1 MRRNIIARATI
12 VVSILVLLWSNL
24 YFFNENT
31 KPDNNILIGVPI
43 NGVNGAR
50 TEFSEPIKEKDD
62 SNLIQLALM
71 NAISIDKPKIADKLP
86 DATIMIN
93 DRDIGVS
100 YLSVDVW
107 FDNEKAIFSLGGR
120 DSSTS
125 EARYKETVG
134 DFGEGIINC
143 ISKYQNEDSKEARE
157 AEKKVNN
164 ISDIN
169 MEELKKYKDSYADD
183 GSAVMNILANL
194 PLNTYVSN
202 VKIEKKSCKITVNY
216 YEITVDY
223 KESPDLGLDDYNNF
237 WKDKN
242 PNEVLEKNA
251 ALMFSLI
258 KNTDVIEFNVENI
271 GEKNY
276 RYTRDEL
283 KEKYGEDFKVQ

>member
-107 FDNEKAIFSLGGR
+107 FDNEKAIFSLGGI

-143 ISKYQNEDSKEARE
+143 ISKYQNKDSKEARE
-157 AEKKVNN
+157 AEKKVND

-169 MEELKKYKDSYADD
+169 MEELKKYKDSYVGDN
-183 GSAVMNILANL
+183 SAVINILANL
-194 PLNTYVSN
+194 PLNTYVSELSL
-202 VKIEKKSCKITVNY
+202 KTDRKPYEITVNY
-216 YEITVDY
+216 
-223 KESPDLGLDDYNNF
+223 KESLALGLDDYNNF

-258 KNTDVIEFNVENI
+258 KNTDVIEFNVDNI

>member
-1 MRRNIIARATI
+1 MRRNIIARTTI

-93 DRDIGVS
+93 DRDVGVS

-107 FDNEKAIFSLGGR
+107 FDNEKAIFSLGGI

-169 MEELKKYKDSYADD
+169 MEELKKYKDSYVGDN
-183 GSAVMNILANL
+183 SAVMNILANL
-194 PLNTYVSN
+194 PLNTYVSELSL
-202 VKIEKKSCKITVNY
+202 KTDRKPYEITVNY
-216 YEITVDY
+216 
-223 KESPDLGLDDYNNF
+223 KENPALGLDDYNNF

-258 KNTDVIEFNVENI
+258 KNTDVIEFNVDNI

-276 RYTRDEL
+276 KYTRDEL

>member
-1 MRRNIIARATI
+1 MRRNIIARTTI

-31 KPDNNILIGVPI
+31 KPDNNILIGIPI
-43 NGVNGAR
+43 DGVNGAR

-125 EARYKETVG
+125 EARYKEIVG
-134 DFGEGIINC
+134 DFGEEIINC

-169 MEELKKYKDSYADD
+169 MEELKKYKDSYVGDN
-183 GSAVMNILANL
+183 SAVINILSNL
-194 PLNTYVSN
+194 PLNTYVSELSL
-202 VKIEKKSCKITVNY
+202 KTDEITVNY
-216 YEITVDY
+216 
-223 KESPDLGLDDYNNF
+223 KENPALGLDDYNNF

-258 KNTDVIEFNVENI
+258 KNTDFIEFNVENI

>member
-1 MRRNIIARATI
+1 MRRNIIARTTI

-93 DRDIGVS
+93 DRDVGVS

-107 FDNEKAIFSLGGR
+107 FDNEKAIFSLGGI

-134 DFGEGIINC
+134 DFGEEIINC

-169 MEELKKYKDSYADD
+169 MEELKKYKDSYVGDN
-183 GSAVMNILANL
+183 SAVMNILANL
-194 PLNTYVSN
+194 PLNTYVSELSL
-202 VKIEKKSCKITVNY
+202 KTDRKPYEITVNY
-216 YEITVDY
+216 
-223 KESPDLGLDDYNNF
+223 KENPALGLDDYNNF

-258 KNTDVIEFNVENI
+258 KNTDVIEFNVDNI

-276 RYTRDEL
+276 KYTRDEL

>member
-1 MRRNIIARATI
+1 MRRNIIARTTI

-31 KPDNNILIGVPI
+31 KPDNNILIGIPI
-43 NGVNGAR
+43 DGVNGAR

-93 DRDIGVS
+93 DRDVGVS

-107 FDNEKAIFSLGGR
+107 FDNEKAIFSLGGI

-125 EARYKETVG
+125 EARYKEIVG
-134 DFGEGIINC
+134 DFGEEIINC

-169 MEELKKYKDSYADD
+169 MEELKKYKDSYVGDN
-183 GSAVMNILANL
+183 SAVINILSNL
-194 PLNTYVSN
+194 PLNTYVSELSL
-202 VKIEKKSCKITVNY
+202 KTDRKPYEITVNY
-216 YEITVDY
+216 
-223 KESPDLGLDDYNNF
+223 KENPALGLDDYNNF

-276 RYTRDEL
+276 KYTRDEL

>member
-93 DRDIGVS
+93 DRDVGVS

-107 FDNEKAIFSLGGR
+107 FDNEKAIFSLGGI

-125 EARYKETVG
+125 EARYKEIVG
-134 DFGEGIINC
+134 DFGEEIINC

-169 MEELKKYKDSYADD
+169 MEELKKYKDSYVGDN
-183 GSAVMNILANL
+183 SAVINILSNL
-194 PLNTYVSN
+194 PLNTYVSELSL
-202 VKIEKKSCKITVNY
+202 KTDRKPYEITVNY
-216 YEITVDY
+216 
-223 KESPDLGLDDYNNF
+223 KENPALGLDDYNNF

-276 RYTRDEL
+276 KYTRDEL

>member
-1 MRRNIIARATI
+1 MRRNIIARTTI

-93 DRDIGVS
+93 DRDVGVS

-107 FDNEKAIFSLGGR
+107 FDNEKAIFSLGGI

-134 DFGEGIINC
+134 DFGEEIINC

-169 MEELKKYKDSYADD
+169 MEELKKYKDSYVGDN
-183 GSAVMNILANL
+183 SAVMNILANL
-194 PLNTYVSN
+194 PLNTYVSELSL
-202 VKIEKKSCKITVNY
+202 KTDEITVNY
-216 YEITVDY
+216 
-223 KESPDLGLDDYNNF
+223 KENPALGLDDYNNF

-258 KNTDVIEFNVENI
+258 KNTDVIEFNVDNI

-276 RYTRDEL
+276 KYTRDEL

>member
-93 DRDIGVS
+93 DRDVGVS

-107 FDNEKAIFSLGGR
+107 FDNEKAIFSLGGI

-143 ISKYQNEDSKEARE
+143 ISKYQNKDSKEARE
-157 AEKKVNN
+157 AEKKVND

-169 MEELKKYKDSYADD
+169 MEELKKYKDSYVGDN
-183 GSAVMNILANL
+183 SAVINILANL
-194 PLNTYVSN
+194 PLNTYVSELSL
-202 VKIEKKSCKITVNY
+202 KTDRKPYEITVNY
-216 YEITVDY
+216 
-223 KESPDLGLDDYNNF
+223 KESPALGLDDYNNF

-258 KNTDVIEFNVENI
+258 KNADVIEFNVENI

-276 RYTRDEL
+276 KYTRDEL

>member
-107 FDNEKAIFSLGGR
+107 FDNEKAIFSLGGI

-125 EARYKETVG
+125 EARYKEIVG
-134 DFGEGIINC
+134 DFGEEIINC

-169 MEELKKYKDSYADD
+169 MEELKKYKDSYVGDN
-183 GSAVMNILANL
+183 SAVINILANL
-194 PLNTYVSN
+194 PLNTYVSELSL
-202 VKIEKKSCKITVNY
+202 KTDRKPYEITVNY
-216 YEITVDY
+216 
-223 KESPDLGLDDYNNF
+223 KENPALGLDDYNNF

-276 RYTRDEL
+276 KYTRDEL

>member
-1 MRRNIIARATI
+1 MRRNILARAAI
-12 VVSILVLLWSNL
+12 VAGALLLLGGNL

-134 DFGEGIINC
+134 DFGEEIINC

-169 MEELKKYKDSYADD
+169 MEELKKYKDSYVGDN
-183 GSAVMNILANL
+183 SAVINILANL
-194 PLNTYVSN
+194 PLNTYVSELSL
-202 VKIEKKSCKITVNY
+202 KTDRKPYEITVNY
-216 YEITVDY
+216 
-223 KESPDLGLDDYNNF
+223 KENPALGLDDYNNF

-276 RYTRDEL
+276 KYTREEL
-283 KEKYGEDFKVQ
+283 KEKYDEDLKVQ

>member
-1 MRRNIIARATI
+1 M
-12 VVSILVLLWSNL
+12 
-24 YFFNENT
+24 
-31 KPDNNILIGVPI
+31 K
-43 NGVNGAR
+43 
-50 TEFSEPIKEKDD
+50 
-62 SNLIQLALM
+62 
-71 NAISIDKPKIADKLP
+71 
-86 DATIMIN
+86 
-93 DRDIGVS
+93 
-100 YLSVDVW
+100 
-107 FDNEKAIFSLGGR
+107 
-120 DSSTS
+120 
-125 EARYKETVG
+125 
-134 DFGEGIINC
+134 
-143 ISKYQNEDSKEARE
+143 
-157 AEKKVNN
+157 
-164 ISDIN
+164 
-169 MEELKKYKDSYADD
+169 ELKKYKDSYADD
-183 GSAVMNILANL
+183 GSTVMNILANL

-258 KNTDVIEFNVENI
+258 KNTDFIEFNVENI

>member
-1 MRRNIIARATI
+1 MRRNIIARTTI

-43 NGVNGAR
+43 DGVNGAR

-93 DRDIGVS
+93 DRDVGVS

-107 FDNEKAIFSLGGR
+107 FDNEKAIFSLGGI

-125 EARYKETVG
+125 EARYKEIVG
-134 DFGEGIINC
+134 DFGEEIINC

-169 MEELKKYKDSYADD
+169 MEELKKYKDSYVGDN
-183 GSAVMNILANL
+183 SAVINILSNL
-194 PLNTYVSN
+194 PLNTYVSELSL
-202 VKIEKKSCKITVNY
+202 KTDRKPYEITVNY
-216 YEITVDY
+216 
-223 KESPDLGLDDYNNF
+223 KENPALGLDDYNNF

-276 RYTRDEL
+276 KYTRDEL

>member
-134 DFGEGIINC
+134 DFGEEIINC

-169 MEELKKYKDSYADD
+169 MEELKKYKDSYVGDN
-183 GSAVMNILANL
+183 SAVRNILANL
-194 PLNTYVSN
+194 PVNTYVSELSL
-202 VKIEKKSCKITVNY
+202 KTDRKPYEITVNY
-216 YEITVDY
+216 
-223 KESPDLGLDDYNNF
+223 KENPALGLDDYNNF

>member
-1 MRRNIIARATI
+1 MRKINLVRGGITAA
-12 VVSILVLLWSNL
+12 ILLLLGTNC
-24 YFFNENT
+24 YFFNENK

-93 DRDIGVS
+93 DRDVGVS

-107 FDNEKAIFSLGGR
+107 FDNEKAIFSLGGI
-120 DSSTS
+120 DSFTS

-134 DFGEGIINC
+134 DFGEEIINC

-169 MEELKKYKDSYADD
+169 MEELKKYKDSYVGDN
-183 GSAVMNILANL
+183 SAVINILANL
-194 PLNTYVSN
+194 PLNTYVSELSL
-202 VKIEKKSCKITVNY
+202 KTDRKPYEITVNY
-216 YEITVDY
+216 
-223 KESPDLGLDDYNNF
+223 KESPALGLDDYNSF

-242 PNEVLEKNA
+242 PNEILEKNA

-258 KNTDVIEFNVENI
+258 KNTDVIEFKVDNI
-271 GEKNY
+271 GEKSY
-276 RYTRDEL
+276 KYTREAL
-283 KEKYGEDFKVQ
+283 KEKYGEDFKVK

>member
-1 MRRNIIARATI
+1 MRRNIIARTTI

-134 DFGEGIINC
+134 DFGEEIINC

-169 MEELKKYKDSYADD
+169 MEELKKYKDSYVGDN
-183 GSAVMNILANL
+183 SAVMNILANL
-194 PLNTYVSN
+194 PLNTYVSELSL
-202 VKIEKKSCKITVNY
+202 KTDRKLYEITVNY
-216 YEITVDY
+216 
-223 KESPDLGLDDYNNF
+223 KENPALGLDDYNNF

-258 KNTDVIEFNVENI
+258 KNTDVIEFNVDNI

>member
-71 NAISIDKPKIADKLP
+71 NAISIDKPKISDKLP

-93 DRDIGVS
+93 DRDVGVS

-107 FDNEKAIFSLGGR
+107 FDNEKAIFSLGGI

-143 ISKYQNEDSKEARE
+143 ISKYQNKDSKEARE
-157 AEKKVNN
+157 AEKKVND

-169 MEELKKYKDSYADD
+169 MEELKKYKDSYVGDN
-183 GSAVMNILANL
+183 SAVINILANL
-194 PLNTYVSN
+194 PLNTYVSELSL
-202 VKIEKKSCKITVNY
+202 KTDRKPYEITVNY
-216 YEITVDY
+216 
-223 KESPDLGLDDYNNF
+223 KENPALGLDDYNNF

-276 RYTRDEL
+276 KYTRDEL
-283 KEKYGEDFKVQ
+283 KEKYGEDLKVQ

>member
-1 MRRNIIARATI
+1 MRRNIIARTTI

-93 DRDIGVS
+93 DRDVGVS

-134 DFGEGIINC
+134 DFGEEIINC

-169 MEELKKYKDSYADD
+169 MEELKKYKDSYVGDN
-183 GSAVMNILANL
+183 SAVMNILANL
-194 PLNTYVSN
+194 PLNTYVSELSL
-202 VKIEKKSCKITVNY
+202 KTDRKPYEITVNY
-216 YEITVDY
+216 
-223 KESPDLGLDDYNNF
+223 KENPALGLDDYNNF

-258 KNTDVIEFNVENI
+258 KNTDVIEFNVDNI

-276 RYTRDEL
+276 KYTRDEL